1 MIEETII
8 EEGLID
14 VDGTENILD
23 NDIKDE
29 IIAANDLQCGNAATD
44 DELFDQV
51 DDEEDPEDADLADDD
66 DDVDEVESEDDL
78 IEDDDDDSDTDQTD
92 LVVDVEEE
100 DY

>member
-29 IIAANDLQCGNAATD
+29 IIAANDLQSGNASTD
-44 DELFDQV
+44 DDLFDQV
-51 DDEEDPEDADLADDD
+51 DDEDPEDADMADDD
-66 DDVDEVESEDDL
+66 DDIDHVEAEDDI
-78 IEDDDDDSDTDQTD
+78 IEDDEDEPETDQTD
-92 LVVDVEEE
+92 LVIDVEEE

>member
-1 MIEETII
+1 MFEDTMI

-29 IIAANDLQCGNAATD
+29 IIAARDLESGNADTD
-44 DELFDQV
+44 DNLFDQV
-51 DDEEDPEDADLADDD
+51 DDEDPDNASLADDD
-66 DDVDEVESEDDL
+66 DDIDDVEAEDD
-78 IEDDDDDSDTDQTD
+78 IIDEDEPETEQTD
-92 LVVDVEEE
+92 LAVDVEEE

>member
-29 IIAANDLQCGNAATD
+29 IIAANDLNSGNADTD

-51 DDEEDPEDADLADDD
+51 DDEEDPEDADMADDD
-66 DDVDEVESEDDL
+66 DDIDHVEAEDD
-78 IEDDDDDSDTDQTD
+78 IIDEDEPETDQTD
-92 LVVDVEEE
+92 LVIDVEEE